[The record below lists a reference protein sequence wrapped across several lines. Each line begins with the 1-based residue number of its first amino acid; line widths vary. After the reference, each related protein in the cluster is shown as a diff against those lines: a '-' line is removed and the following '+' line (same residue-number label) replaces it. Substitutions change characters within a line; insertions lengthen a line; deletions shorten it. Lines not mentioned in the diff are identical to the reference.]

1 VHCCASLSIRL
12 GAAEH
17 PVASHTVTAIP
28 MIARTMVVILRLEV
42 SSAGPKEVLKGA
54 I

>member
-1 VHCCASLSIRL
+1 VHCCASLSIGL
-12 GAAEH
+12 GAAAH
-17 PVASHTVTAIP
+17 PAASHTVTAIP